1 MKISKK
7 VDTTTA
13 NSEGFCIFSDDGHV
27 FPTGP
32 GAWQD
37 LSPECEDIRLWQAH
51 EAEAQREGAEFY
63 NYGWSPGG
71 TSSKTS
77 AGYLESWISATGQIM
92 HEWTPYRAVT
102 FQ

>member
-13 NSEGFCIFSDDGHV
+13 NSEGFCIFTDCGCV
-27 FPTGP
+27 FPMGP

-37 LSPECEDIRLWQAH
+37 LPPECEDVRLWQAH

-63 NYGWSPGG
+63 NYGWSTSPGG
-71 TSSKTS
+71 ICSKTS
-77 AGYLESWISATGQIM
+77 AGRLESWISATGQIL
-92 HEWTPYRAVT
+92 HEWRRR
-102 FQ
+102 

>member
-1 MKISKK
+1 MSAIIINLSR
-7 VDTTTA
+7 A
-13 NSEGFCIFSDDGHV
+13 RLFCIFAAGCV

-32 GAWQD
+32 GAWQE

-63 NYGWSPGG
+63 NYGWSTSPGG
-71 TSSKTS
+71 ISSKTS